1 MPQWIATII
10 FALGILGLFLLD
22 RDRKSRVSPALWIP
36 VVWLL
41 INASRSVSQWL
52 GGVVYMASPDA
63 LEEGSP
69 FDAFIFAGLLAAGL
83 VVLLERRESAG
94 TLLRANWPLL
104 VFFSYCAISV
114 LWSDY
119 PFVAF
124 KRWTKA
130 VGDLVMVLVVLTDPE
145 PTAALKRFIARSGFL
160 LIPLSIL
167 LIGYYPGV
175 GWSYIPST
183 GAPYYMGVATG
194 KNGLGIVCLV
204 FGLGSLWR
212 FLEALHSEERPRR
225 AGPLIAHGAIL
236 AMALWLLY
244 MADSATSLACF
255 LVGGVLIALT
265 SQRGSALK
273 PAAVYAF
280 TAGIVALFSLGLFV
294 DSEEAL
300 IETMGRDVT
309 LTGRTQL
316 WADLLRM
323 AADSWFG
330 TGFESFWLGDRV
342 KSLWSQYLWHPN
354 QAHNGYLEVFLN
366 LGWVGVALLGF
377 VIAWG
382 YRNAV
387 GALHR
392 DPELGGLRLAFFV
405 VAVLY
410 NVTEAAFR
418 MMHPVWIA
426 FLLAVM
432 VIPDPEHREDGRSR
446 SAVALSRPPPM
457 REVTGVGPSASM
469 TFSPEPDANPTC
481 EGK

>member
-145 PTAALKRFIARSGFL
+145 PTAALKRFIARLGFL

-244 MADSATSLACF
+244 MADSDRKSTRLNSSH
-255 LVGGVLIALT
+255 
-265 SQRGSALK
+265 SQISYAVFCLK
-273 PAAVYAF
+273 KKKH
-280 TAGIVALFSLGLFV
+280 T
-294 DSEEAL
+294 
-300 IETMGRDVT
+300 
-309 LTGRTQL
+309 
-316 WADLLRM
+316 
-323 AADSWFG
+323 
-330 TGFESFWLGDRV
+330 
-342 KSLWSQYLWHPN
+342 
-354 QAHNGYLEVFLN
+354 
-366 LGWVGVALLGF
+366 
-377 VIAWG
+377 
-382 YRNAV
+382 
-387 GALHR
+387 
-392 DPELGGLRLAFFV
+392 
-405 VAVLY
+405 
-410 NVTEAAFR
+410 
-418 MMHPVWIA
+418 
-426 FLLAVM
+426 
-432 VIPDPEHREDGRSR
+432 
-446 SAVALSRPPPM
+446 
-457 REVTGVGPSASM
+457 
-469 TFSPEPDANPTC
+469 
-481 EGK
+481 